1 MKKIVI
7 GVTLV
12 SVALI
17 GTVAALPAILPVL
30 LPIWEQNRPLPT
42 VVVDGAMRQQ
52 AVDSLVAK
60 LEAHYVFPE
69 KVKPIETLLRQR
81 LRNGDYDA
89 LSNGEQLA
97 KTLTADMASVAHD
110 LHMEVDFSRAV
121 VPSQEDLPGATR
133 PKPEQDLFFMRW
145 IDALGRKMA
154 KFGVQKAEPLPSNIG
169 LLALTRFSRPELSG
183 DKYAAALDKLAGTG
197 AMIIDL
203 RGNSGGS
210 PQAVALLVSYFVDKR
225 TRLNDIYSRDTGLTE
240 QFWTEDTLA
249 GKRYGAQKKVA
260 ILVGPNTRSA
270 AEDFA
275 YTMQAMK
282 RATVIGG
289 RTWGGA
295 HPTGGYRLGDHFIGF
310 IPNARSISP
319 ITHTNWEGVGVIP
332 DIAATPADAMAVAE
346 AHLLRSAPG
355 KAGVRPALPVQ

>member
-1 MKKIVI
+1 MKKLVI

-12 SVALI
+12 SLALI
-17 GTVAALPAILPVL
+17 GMVAALPVI
-30 LPIWEQNRPLPT
+30 LPIWAEYRPRPV
-42 VVVDGAMRQQ
+42 VVVDGAMRHQ
-52 AVDSLVAK
+52 AVEALVTQ

-97 KTLTADMASVAHD
+97 KTLTADMVLSAHD
-110 LHMEVDFSRAV
+110 LHTRVDFSDDV
-121 VPSQEDLPGATR
+121 LPPESSLPGFTR
-133 PKPEQDLFFMRW
+133 PKPEQGPFFMRW

-154 KFGVQKAEPLPSNIG
+154 KFGVEKAEQLPSNIG
-169 LLALTRFSRPELSG
+169 VLALSYFFDPELSG
-183 DKYAAALDKLAGTG
+183 EKYAAALDKLAGTG

-203 RGNSGGS
+203 RGGRGGNAES
-210 PQAVALLVSYFVDKR
+210 VRLLISYFVDKR
-225 TRLNDIYSRDTGLTE
+225 TRLNDIYSRETGIAE
-240 QFWTEDTLA
+240 QFWTEDKLA

-260 ILVGPNTRSA
+260 ILVGPNTHSA

-282 RATVIGG
+282 RATVIGA

-295 HPTGGYRLGDHFIGF
+295 HPTGGYRLGDHFIGV
-310 IPNARSISP
+310 IPNRRSISP
-319 ITHTNWEGVGVIP
+319 ITHTNWEGGGVIP
-332 DIAATPADAMAVAE
+332 DIAAAPADAMAVAK
-346 AHLLRSAPG
+346 AHLLRSELD
-355 KAGVRPALPVQ
+355 KVGVRPALPVL

>member
-1 MKKIVI
+1 MKKLVI

-12 SVALI
+12 SLALI
-17 GTVAALPAILPVL
+17 GTVAALPVILPVI
-30 LPIWEQNRPLPT
+30 LPMWEQYRPQST
-42 VVVDGAMRQQ
+42 VVVDGATRQQ
-52 AVDSLVAK
+52 AVEALVTQLK
-60 LEAHYVFPE
+60 AHYVFPE
-69 KVKPIETLLRQR
+69 MVAPIETLLRQR

-89 LSNGEQLA
+89 LSNGDQLA

-110 LHMEVDFSRAV
+110 LHMGVDFSRSV
-121 VPSQEDLPGATR
+121 VPSQQDFTGATG
-133 PKPEQDLFFMRW
+133 PEPEPELFFMRW

-154 KFGVQKAEPLPSNIG
+154 KFGVEKAEPLPSNIG
-169 LLALTRFSRPELSG
+169 YLALTRFSRPELSG
-183 DKYAAALDKLAGTG
+183 DKYAEALDKLAGTG

-225 TRLNDIYSRDTGLTE
+225 TRLNDIYVRDTGVTE
-240 QFWTEDTLA
+240 QYWTEDTLA

-275 YTMQAMK
+275 YTMQSLK
-282 RATVIGG
+282 RATLIGG

-310 IPNARSISP
+310 IPNRRSISP
-319 ITHTNWEGVGVIP
+319 ITGTNWEGVGVIP
-332 DIAATPADAMAVAE
+332 DIEAAPGEALAVAK
-346 AHLLRSAPG
+346 AHLLRSELD
-355 KAGVRPALPVQ
+355 KAGVRPALPVL